1 MWNTQLAGKY
11 FKKMGEHIEIGET
24 EKKGNV
30 FHNLNFY
37 ILGWLGI
44 FLIILFIENWL
55 HFNKIHIVTIKFD

>member
-30 FHNLNFY
+30 FHNLYFY
-37 ILGWLGI
+37 ILGRLGI
-44 FLIILFIENWL
+44 FLIILL
-55 HFNKIHIVTIKFD
+55 L